1 MFFQDDFKTSEN
13 HVLVIG
19 ASGLD
24 IVGRSNTLPEPGTS
38 TPARVRPSF
47 GGVARNVAENL
58 AKLGL
63 PVRLITVVGQ
73 GEFGKHLL
81 DYTEAQGVNI
91 DACLRSAEFNTSSY
105 LAVLTNKGELQF
117 ALDDM
122 RAISAL
128 KPNYIR
134 QNAQLFKQSDFVF
147 IDSNIPSPTLK
158 TIFYQA
164 RLAKAPVCAD
174 ATSNKL
180 ASRLTPYLDRITLLT
195 ANAAEAATLTNTTFA
210 NNDHLGAL
218 NAARLLIARGVKAAV
233 ISIAEFGVCY
243 ATSETSGHVPAI
255 KTKIVDPTGAGDALT
270 AALLFG
276 LVNEIPIDEA
286 VRLGVSAASL
296 TLRYRGS
303 VIPNLSLE
311 NLYDQLSI

>member
-1 MFFQDDFKTSEN
+1 MSFQNDFQASEN

-24 IVGRSNTLPEPGTS
+24 IVGRSSTLPEPGTS
-38 TPARVRPSF
+38 TPAQVRPSF

-63 PVRLITVVGQ
+63 PVSLISVVGQ

-81 DYTEAQGVNI
+81 DFTKAQGVNI
-91 DACLRSAEFNTSSY
+91 SPCLRTAEFNTSSY

-128 KPNYIR
+128 KPEYIR
-134 QNAQLFKQSDFVF
+134 KHAELFKQSDFVF
-147 IDSNIPSPTLK
+147 IDSNIPAPTLK
-158 TIFYQA
+158 TVFHQA
-164 RLAKAPVCAD
+164 RLAKTPVCAD

-180 ASRLTPYLDRITLLT
+180 ASRLIPFLDKIFLLT
-195 ANAAEAATLTNTTFA
+195 ANAAEAAVLTNTTFA
-210 NNDHLGAL
+210 NNDRLGAL
-218 NAARLLIARGVKAAV
+218 NAARLLINRGVGAAV

-243 ATSETSGHVPAI
+243 ATSETSGHIPAI
-255 KTKIVDPTGAGDALT
+255 KTKIIDPTGAGDALN
-270 AALLFG
+270 AALIFG
-276 LVNEIPIDEA
+276 LVNEMPIDEA

-296 TLRYRGS
+296 TLKIRGS
-303 VIPNLSLE
+303 VIPDLTLE
-311 NLYDQLSI
+311 KIYDQLYI